1 MGEALSG
8 SSARRY
14 AEALLQIAT
23 SENAEDEFA
32 ASFERLR
39 NALTGEILRALRNP
53 GVPLQA
59 RRGAIEAATAGE
71 PRAIRSLLGLLLER
85 ERIALFPL
93 IALAYS
99 DLVERRAGIV
109 KGRITTAREL
119 SASEREDLVGRLE
132 RSSGK
137 KIRATFAV
145 DESLIGGAKVQVGDR
160 LIDSSLKAQLAELER
175 ELAR

>member
-1 MGEALSG
+1 MALTA

-14 AEALLQIAT
+14 AEAVYQIAL
-23 SENAEDEFA
+23 SEKAVDDFA
-32 ASFERLR
+32 SSLQRLQQ
-39 NALTGEILRALRNP
+39 ALGGEVPRALRNP
-53 GVPLQA
+53 GIPLRA
-59 RRGAIEAATAGE
+59 RRAALDAATAGE
-71 PRAIRSLLGLLLER
+71 PKAIRSLLDLLLER
-85 ERIALFPL
+85 GRIALFPQ
-93 IALAYS
+93 IAASYV

-109 KGRITTAREL
+109 KGRITTATEI
-119 SASEREDLVGRLE
+119 SASEREDLVRRLE

-145 DESLIGGAKVQVGDR
+145 DGSLIGGAQVQIGDR

>member
-1 MGEALSG
+1 MALSG

-39 NALTGEILRALRNP
+39 QALSAEILRALRNP
-53 GVPLQA
+53 GVALQA
-59 RRGAIEAATAGE
+59 RRAAIEAATAGE

-85 ERIALFPL
+85 ERIALFPQ

-109 KGRITTAREL
+109 KGRITTAKEL
-119 SASEREDLVGRLE
+119 SAGEREDLVERLE

-145 DESLIGGAKVQVGDR
+145 DESLIGGAKVQIGDR

>member
-1 MGEALSG
+1 MALSG

-23 SENAEDEFA
+23 SEKAEDEFA

-39 NALTGEILRALRNP
+39 QALGADVLLALRNP
-53 GVPLQA
+53 GVPLRA
-59 RRGAIEAATAGE
+59 RRAAIEAATASE
-71 PRAIRSLLGLLLER
+71 PKAIRSLLGLLLER
-85 ERIALFPL
+85 ERIALFPQ
-93 IALAYS
+93 IALAYA
-99 DLVERRAGIV
+99 DLVEQRAGIV
-109 KGRITTAREL
+109 KGRITTATEL
-119 SASEREDLVGRLE
+119 GTTEREELVRRLE

-145 DESLIGGAKVQVGDR
+145 DESLIGGAKVQIGDR
-160 LIDSSLKAQLAELER
+160 LIDSSLKAQLTELER

>member
-1 MGEALSG
+1 MALSG

-14 AEALLQIAT
+14 AEALYQIGT
-23 SENAEDEFA
+23 AEKAVDEFG
-32 ASFERLR
+32 ASLSRLQQ
-39 NALTGEILRALRNP
+39 ALSGEILRALRNP
-53 GVPLQA
+53 GVPLRA
-59 RRGAIEAATAGE
+59 RRAALDAATAAE
-71 PRAIRSLLGLLLER
+71 PKAIRSLLDLLLER
-85 ERIALFPL
+85 ERIAIFPQ
-93 IALAYS
+93 IAAAYT

-109 KGRITTAREL
+109 KGTITTAKEV
-119 SASEREDLVGRLE
+119 SASEREELVRRLE

>member
-1 MGEALSG
+1 MALSG
-8 SSARRY
+8 TSARRY
-14 AEALLQIAT
+14 AEALLQFAT
-23 SENAEDEFA
+23 TENAVEEFA

-39 NALTGEILRALRNP
+39 QALGGEILRALRNP
-53 GVPLQA
+53 GVPIRA
-59 RRGAIEAATAGE
+59 RRAAIEAATAGE
-71 PRAIRSLLGLLLER
+71 PKAIRSLLGLLLER
-85 ERIALFPL
+85 ERIALFPQ
-93 IALAYS
+93 IALAFA

-109 KGRITTAREL
+109 KGRITTAKDL
-119 SASEREDLVGRLE
+119 SATERADLVRRLE

-145 DESLIGGAKVQVGDR
+145 DESLIGGAKVQIGDR